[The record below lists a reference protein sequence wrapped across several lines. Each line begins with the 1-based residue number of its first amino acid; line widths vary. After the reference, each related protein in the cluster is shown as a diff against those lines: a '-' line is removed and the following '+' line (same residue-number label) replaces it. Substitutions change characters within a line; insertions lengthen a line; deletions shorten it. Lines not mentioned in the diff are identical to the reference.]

1 MKKNILLIGLALS
14 MLTSS
19 FGVFAEE
26 EIMPINAE
34 EEIMLIAEE
43 EETMPISEEGEEP
56 AEIEEVTASSIT
68 IEEVEISKEK
78 EYALIYDNSG
88 NKLTADD
95 LTENQKA
102 LLFKDGEEEIAV
114 IIVDEEVASAASID
128 TFTVSETLGEYVD
141 TMNNLAINVSD
152 ETVIVDTEE
161 NALTKEDIDGKKLM
175 VFYTFATM
183 SIPAQTTPEKIVVLA
198 DDEEAAEEEVTVEET
213 NVTYTVKEES
223 IIKDGGLTTLP
234 LREAAEGLGYEVG
247 WDDTLKKITVGTVPM
262 GVNFVLGVNEYNKAR
277 MTPFTLE
284 KAPELVI
291 FGDFGVTYVPA
302 SFFTEV
308 LGGEIAENEDG
319 TVTLSI

>member
-19 FGVFAEE
+19 LAAFAAED
-26 EIMPINAE
+26 EIMPINE
-34 EEIMLIAEE
+34 EEIMLIAED
-43 EETMPISEEGEEP
+43 EETMLISEEGEEP
-56 AEIEEVTASSIT
+56 AETEEVEVSSIT
-68 IEEVEISKEK
+68 FEEVEISKEK

-95 LTENQKA
+95 LDENQKA

-114 IIVDEEVASAASID
+114 IIVDDEVASAVAID
-128 TFTVSETLGEYVD
+128 TFTASETLGEYVD
-141 TMNNLAINVSD
+141 TMNNLALNVAD

-198 DDEEAAEEEVTVEET
+198 DTEEVTEDIEEET
-213 NVTYTVKEES
+213 TEKVTYTVKAES
-223 IIKDGGLTTLP
+223 IIKDGDLTTLP
-234 LREAAEGLGYEVG
+234 LREVSEGLGYEVG

-262 GVNFVLGVNEYNKAR
+262 GVNFVLGVNEYNKSR
-277 MTPFTLE
+277 MMPFTLE

-319 TVTLSI
+319 TITLSI